1 MNTTELVIEMRPEKI
16 QARTGS
22 EPMTSAIP
30 VRRSTNCMAVGRY
43 CRGHGFKSRTG
54 QNFYQVLFQIVVQ

>member
-30 VRRSTNCMAVGRY
+30 VRRSTNYMAVGRY
-43 CRGHGFKSRTG
+43 CRGHGFQSRTS
-54 QNFYQVLFQIVVQ
+54 QNFYQVSFQIVVQ